1 MSNDMGQLLGT
12 EINLMEMSE
21 GEYTHLQHLL
31 QTQMDGQATEHDGV
45 DVRFPATIFG
55 LSVTTQPATTQ
66 PATPKYDPGLAKM
79 FTSPTIQAMDLS
91 TSNDEQCVIPDLRLN
106 ETVDIEELAMVISC
120 SGSGHS
126 GEKTPTTCGEV
137 PGSVLVRVK
146 REAGET
152 LTEAP
157 AHGCGFSLN
166 RPHSSARVCL
176 EKRFSCMAED
186 VPRQQDTQ
194 TAVLTNFLTMLQ
206 QSTESQEPSI
216 HQQMQKWM
224 KSDRTNPIELS
235 NPYGGALFNPIT
247 GAFGHISHIVEPNKH
262 QGLINANN
270 FLSYCPEKAAA
281 KGQCV
286 NCTNQTEEQE
296 WVKVEK
302 EAVPTAPV
310 KRTRSRITRGP
321 SVASQVE
328 GPRAAVEAGR
338 SGRKKAGNPAESSQR
353 REKHNSKER
362 DRRRRIRMC
371 CNELNTLVPFCRPD
385 TDKASTLQWTAAYL
399 KYIEE
404 VYGDSPKENFQSAF
418 CGTTGLRKKPSTDSD
433 HVHLHQEMAGTAS
446 TALAAEQ

>member
-1 MSNDMGQLLGT
+1 MGQLLGT

-55 LSVTTQPATTQ
+55 LSVTTQLATTQ

-91 TSNDEQCVIPDLRLN
+91 TSNEEQCVIPDLRLN

-194 TAVLTNFLTMLQ
+194 TAVLTKYEQSIFVLVKWWNDQCYCVTVMFCSAPSFLTMLQ

-247 GAFGHISHIVEPNKH
+247 GVC
-262 QGLINANN
+262 GL
-270 FLSYCPEKAAA
+270 
-281 KGQCV
+281 V
-286 NCTNQTEEQE
+286 QT
-296 WVKVEK
+296 
-302 EAVPTAPV
+302 
-310 KRTRSRITRGP
+310 
-321 SVASQVE
+321 
-328 GPRAAVEAGR
+328 
-338 SGRKKAGNPAESSQR
+338 
-353 REKHNSKER
+353 
-362 DRRRRIRMC
+362 
-371 CNELNTLVPFCRPD
+371 
-385 TDKASTLQWTAAYL
+385 
-399 KYIEE
+399 
-404 VYGDSPKENFQSAF
+404 
-418 CGTTGLRKKPSTDSD
+418 
-433 HVHLHQEMAGTAS
+433 
-446 TALAAEQ
+446 